1 MNQEYKKM
9 TLKLEK
15 FRKSLTWIN
24 SIMVLTLLSF
34 LLVGF
39 FIPVDNPLHSILS
52 YMLTIILL
60 SSIIILPILSIMSS
74 KLKKE
79 VALEKL
85 NQIFSSKKEDEED
98 VYTFQMEV
106 DEIEVQLDSTGI
118 TIGEQH
124 HMYEDYEITISTI
137 GYRGILYFDLC
148 FTKTDLEKKNEEY
161 TNDDAFCIEM
171 DRRAYQALKQ
181 FDLKLDAQSKHTLE
195 MIKKDPKYAVKV
207 LMRRNF
213 SILKFIFLNGY
224 DSRF

>member
-15 FRKSLTWIN
+15 FRKAMNWIN
-24 SIMVLTLLSF
+24 SILIFCLVSF

-39 FIPVDNPLHSILS
+39 LIPVDHPLNSILS
-52 YMLTIILL
+52 TTLIIILL
-60 SSIIILPILSIMSS
+60 SSIIALPILSIMSS

-85 NQIFSSKKEDEED
+85 NQIFSSKREDEED

-106 DEIEVQLDSTGI
+106 DEIEVQMDSTGV
-118 TIGEQH
+118 TIEEQH
-124 HMYEDYEITISTI
+124 HPYEDYEITLSTI
-137 GYRGILYFDLC
+137 GYRGILYFDLY
-148 FTKTDLEKKNEEY
+148 FTKTDLEKNNEKY
-161 TNDDAFCIEM
+161 TNADAFCIEM
-171 DRRAYQALKQ
+171 DGKAYQALKQ

-195 MIKKDPKYAVKV
+195 MIKKDPKYAVKI

-213 SILKFIFLNGY
+213 SILKFLFLNNY
-224 DSRF
+224 NSPL